1 MEEAIVTEEIA
12 QADLAPQSPVKEE
25 PEAVV
30 EEAVVIE
37 EGTEAE
43 SVAASPVKKDPE
55 DV

>member
-1 MEEAIVTEEIA
+1 MEDANVTEEIA
-12 QADLAPQSPVKEE
+12 KADTAPESPVKEE

-43 SVAASPVKKDPE
+43 SVVASPVKEDPE